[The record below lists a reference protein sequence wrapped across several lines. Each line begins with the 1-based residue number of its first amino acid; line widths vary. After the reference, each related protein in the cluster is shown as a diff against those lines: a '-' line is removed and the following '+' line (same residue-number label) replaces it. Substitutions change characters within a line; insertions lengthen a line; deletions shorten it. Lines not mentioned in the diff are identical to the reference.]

1 MAQYCLDHDD
11 WANGFLVMLREKKL
25 EKLMEKFDEL
35 GIQYSYFKDSH
46 FGNKVTAIA
55 AVDVGEHLK
64 ELELI

>member
-1 MAQYCLDHDD
+1 
-11 WANGFLVMLREKKL
+11 MLREKKL